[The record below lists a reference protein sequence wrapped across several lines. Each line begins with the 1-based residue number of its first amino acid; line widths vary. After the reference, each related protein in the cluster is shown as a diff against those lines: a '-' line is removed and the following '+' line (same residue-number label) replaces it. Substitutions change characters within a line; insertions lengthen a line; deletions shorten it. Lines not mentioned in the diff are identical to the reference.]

1 MNNLTYIISVG
12 IIGIINNTNG
22 VNNMETPEVMQC
34 LNCGAEYAP
43 NKMYGVLCWE
53 CNELDYDQC
62 LICGDDLEDEDGA
75 ICFEC
80 EG

>member
-1 MNNLTYIISVG
+1 MTNIISVV
-12 IIGIINNTNG
+12 IIKCMTDMNKED
-22 VNNMETPEVMQC
+22 NMDTPEVMQC

-62 LICGDDLEDEDGA
+62 LTCGNDLEDEDGA